1 MNPNAILAVI
11 SLFICVISYSKEIR
25 QLISLCYGAK
35 KSCASLSSLF
45 REVSVA
51 VIEYGPPDYDQDSMT
66 PHEYMIHNIEEL
78 KELIGDNELDVLVFP
93 EYALTSTEVLDFDNF
108 EEFAQ
113 VLPKNDQLQPCSRR
127 NESWSIIDH
136 ISCIAFEYKTYLVV
150 NLITK

>member
-11 SLFICVISYSKEIR
+11 SFFICVISYSKEIR

-35 KSCASLSSLF
+35 KSCAGLSSLF

-51 VIEYGPPDYDQDSMT
+51 VIEYGPPGYDQVMT
-66 PHEYMIHNIEEL
+66 PHEYMIRNIENL
-78 KELIGDNELDVLVFP
+78 KELISDNELDVLVFP

-108 EEFAQ
+108 EDFAQ
-113 VLPKNDQLQPCSRR
+113 VIPKSDELQPCSRR
-127 NESWSIIDH
+127 NESWSIIDE
-136 ISCIAFEYKTYLVV
+136 ISCIAFEYNTYLVV